1 MKRYLTSILMLGST
15 GALVLFAYYFR
26 RGVDDY
32 MTCSVLATMPSAKEM
47 SDQVGRDGYISLG
60 LCILF
65 AIAGTAM
72 FITAVKFSRFYS
84 KTINR

>member
-15 GALVLFAYYFR
+15 GALVLFVYYFR

-32 MTCSVLATMPSAKEM
+32 LTCSALATMPSAKEIG
-47 SDQVGRDGYISLG
+47 DQAGRDGYISFGICTVL
-60 LCILF
+60 

-72 FITAVKFSRFYS
+72 FITAVKFSRFWS
-84 KTINR
+84 KTTDR